1 MSRWVLVGSLVLA
14 ACGSGS
20 GGGAAPVVQAFVA
33 TPAQVIGDGGVVN
46 LSWTVTGANTVS
58 IAPGIGQVTP
68 PGTGNVS
75 THVAGTTT
83 FTLTASGSGGNSTAV
98 AAVQVCDPAPAALTG
113 TCTIQA
119 AGQCVDFSG
128 LGSSDRD
135 ALVAY
140 CTQLGGRWGDVACP
154 TAGRVGTCQ
163 TPPLGPRTGISCST
177 TAVILERYYPPN
189 YTTASAQSVC
199 ATVSGSAFTP
209 G

>member
-1 MSRWVLVGSLVLA
+1 MSRWVFACSFVLG

-20 GGGAAPVVQAFVA
+20 GGGQGPFVQAFVA
-33 TPAQVIGDGGVVN
+33 TPAMVIGDGGVVN
-46 LSWTVTGANTVS
+46 LNWSVSGASTVS

-68 PGTGNVS
+68 PATGNVS
-75 THVAGTTT
+75 THVSGTTA

-98 AAVQVCDPAPAALTG
+98 ASVEVCDPAPAALTG

-119 AGQCVDFSG
+119 AGQCIDFSG

-140 CTQLGGRWGDVACP
+140 CSQLGGRWGDTSCP

-163 TPPLGPRTGISCST
+163 TPPLSPRTGISCST

-189 YTTASAQSVC
+189 YTTASAQSIC